1 LIRSMTGFAERRFD
15 SEYLSVKITIRSLN
29 HRYFDWIF
37 RGNQV
42 REVENRLR
50 TLCQSRIHRGRI
62 EAFLDMDQY
71 DPEKWDIR
79 INEGLLEKILSSLD
93 RVSTKVKDISFSAE
107 NLFSIPHLVDIREKK
122 FSGEERIFL
131 EKCFMDTLED
141 MIAERIREGKKLR
154 KEIQKHVRTI
164 KRTLARV
171 EKAGRKQPALI
182 RKKLRE
188 RLAELDHASP
198 VPEDKWIQEVAFL
211 AQRYDLTEEIARL
224 KSHLKYMDELL
235 SDEKPDPVGRQLDF
249 LAQEIYRE
257 ANTINSKAQDIEII
271 RDTLSIKS
279 EVESIRQQVQN
290 IE

>member
-1 LIRSMTGFAERRFD
+1 MIRSMTGFAERRFD